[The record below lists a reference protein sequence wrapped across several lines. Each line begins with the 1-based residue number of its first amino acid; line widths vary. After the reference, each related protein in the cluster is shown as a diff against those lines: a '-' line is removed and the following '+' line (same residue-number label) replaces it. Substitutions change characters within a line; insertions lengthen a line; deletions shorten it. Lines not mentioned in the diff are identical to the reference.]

1 MTHRLLRLA
10 AVAAAATVMTVAVEP
25 GAQAQGGAIGG
36 RSGSDSP
43 GQQALLDGRKAL
55 ESDDF
60 ATAETKFRE
69 AISLDPKL
77 NDAYW
82 RLAAILY
89 GKKQYQQAVELLRR
103 APDPTDIDVREQL
116 GLSLYKTANPPPAES
131 VRLLEDVVG
140 KRPDSYAAQ
149 LQLGQHLVRS
159 DPKKAAT
166 AIEVYLKYRPPS
178 AASLDSQIHMVLG
191 TAYVYAKEWDAAQR
205 EFEGLLKTKPNDMT
219 AKLMLGSVYV
229 GKNACSQAISLYER
243 ILAEAQ
249 RQPSI
254 YYNLGTCYLREK
266 RSADALREAELY
278 VKAKPTD
285 AKGHVLTCD
294 ALYEQKNFPRALTEC
309 QQAERQ
315 DQVNG
320 AIKGKVGRIYLGMK
334 NYQSAVTY
342 LEQAVAGQKAAGGGK
357 DPEILGALA
366 EAYSAVH
373 APKDKLNSIGD
384 DLASLGKDAK
394 AQATAGQVYFL
405 AGNDERAIAALNA
418 SLAIEPNNT
427 VARAGLVKVL
437 NRRAGVAVEKGEV
450 GNAYGLLSDAVKL
463 TPDDLMTNRNLGLV
477 LLMAKKYSEAETVL
491 ARSLKKVPNDMVLNR
506 MLARSQLGQH
516 KTTAAQATYEKAAT
530 MALRTRGPDLAAIY
544 TELGPMYAEDGRLD
558 QAVSVLETA
567 QKEAGA
573 TPLLLTAQR
582 NLSIAYF
589 KRGLTRLRDPKQTDA
604 ALEDMK
610 AAAKAP
616 RGALTSKESAAIS
629 CGEAIAAL
637 KANKIQDAE
646 DAWDQAVKAGGDG
659 ACQFRPPYDKLGT
672 KFFVAYTQ
680 YRDSG
685 SPQKR
690 EGAVK
695 LFTQLV
701 GKATGGTADWLRAL
715 LRSGYELLAYDF
727 FQRSDE
733 KRSGVY
739 LASASKVLAKGDKRE
754 LEHNLA
760 VIDLFT
766 GKSAQAEKV
775 FDALGTRPCEAKVNL
790 GILRDRQGESKKALD
805 LYKQAKACGARAP
818 KLNEWIDVKERL
830 FGGGGQ

>member
-1 MTHRLLRLA
+1 MTNRLLGLA
-10 AVAAAATVMTVAVEP
+10 LCAGLATVGVGSERTAAAQTTV
-25 GAQAQGGAIGG
+25 GG
-36 RSGSDSP
+36 RGGSASAGDQSL
-43 GQQALLDGRKAL
+43 ADGRKAL
-55 ESDDF
+55 EGDDF
-60 ATAETKFRE
+60 ATAEQKFRE

-89 GKKQYQQAVELLRR
+89 GKKKYTEAVSLLRR
-103 APDPTDIDVREQL
+103 APDQTDIDVREQL

-131 VRLLEDVVG
+131 IRLLEDVVQ

-149 LQLGQHLVRS
+149 LQLGQHLVRT
-159 DPKKAAT
+159 DPKRAAA

-191 TAYVYAKEWDAAQR
+191 TAYVYAKEWDAAQK

-219 AKLMLGSVYV
+219 AKLMLGSVLV
-229 GKNACSQAISLYER
+229 GKGSCSQAISLYER
-243 ILAEAQ
+243 ILSEAQ

-266 RSADALREAELY
+266 RPADALREAELY

-285 AKGHVLTCD
+285 AKGHLLTCD
-294 ALYEQKNFPRALTEC
+294 ALYDQKNYPRALTEC

-342 LEQAVAGQKAAGGGK
+342 LEQAVAGQKASGQGK
-357 DPEILGALA
+357 DPETLGALA
-366 EAYSAVH
+366 EAYAAVH

-384 DLASLGKDAK
+384 DLASLGKDPK
-394 AQATAGQVYFL
+394 ALATAGQVYFL
-405 AGNDERAIAALNA
+405 AGNDERAMSALRESMA
-418 SLAIEPNNT
+418 LEPNNAQ
-427 VARAGLVKVL
+427 ARAGLVKVY
-437 NRRAGVAVEKGEV
+437 NRRAGVAVEKNEV
-450 GNAYGLLSDAVKL
+450 GNAYQLLSDAAKL
-463 TPDDLMTNRNLGLV
+463 SPDDLMTNRNLGLV
-477 LLMAKKYSEAETVL
+477 LLLAKKYSEAELVL
-491 ARSLKKVPNDMVLNR
+491 ARSLKKVPNDMVVNR
-506 MLARSQLGQH
+506 MLARAQLGQR
-516 KTTAAQATYEKAAT
+516 KTAAAQATYEKAAQ
-530 MALRTRGPDLAAIY
+530 MALRTRGPDLAAVY
-544 TELGPMYAEDGRLD
+544 AELGPMYTESGQLD

-567 QKEAGA
+567 VKEAGS
-573 TPLLLTAQR
+573 TPLLPVAQR
-582 NLSIAYF
+582 NLSIALF
-589 KRGLTRLRDPKQTDA
+589 KRALTKLRDPKQSDS
-604 ALEDMK
+604 ALDDMV

-616 RGALTSKESAAIS
+616 KGTLTSKELAAVS

-637 KANKIQDAE
+637 KSNKIQQAE
-646 DAWDQAVKAGGDG
+646 DAWDAAVKAGGDNG
-659 ACQFRPPYDKLGT
+659 CQFRPPYDKLGT

-701 GKATGGTADWLRAL
+701 GKAQGGTADWLRAL

-727 FQRSDE
+727 YQRSDE
-733 KRSGVY
+733 KRAGQF
-739 LASASKVLAKGDKRE
+739 LASASKVPAKGDKRE

-760 VIDLFT
+760 VIDMFS
-766 GKSAQAEKV
+766 GRGPQAEKV
-775 FDALGTRPCEAKVNL
+775 FDALGTRPCEARVNL
-790 GILRDRQGESKKALD
+790 GIMKDRQGESKKALD
-805 LYKQAKACGARAP
+805 LYKQAKACGARTP

-830 FGGGGQ
+830 FGGGQ